1 LANFREGGFKVENE
15 KMSRTWFN
23 NLDEVAMTIKGS
35 MTNPIDTEHRSFAI
49 GLLNIMRSSNYSQE
63 RMLEQ
68 LETNSKYLRVI
79 DMKNE
84 EVSRTLQRI
93 YNVGREDK
101 VTLID

>member
-1 LANFREGGFKVENE
+1 
-15 KMSRTWFN
+15 
-23 NLDEVAMTIKGS
+23 
-35 MTNPIDTEHRSFAI
+35 
-49 GLLNIMRSSNYSQE
+49 MRSSNYSQE

-79 DMKNE
+79 DMKYE